1 MQIETKLRDVDLNDK
16 FDLNTHSVFINGTQA
31 LVRLCLTQSYI
42 DEKNGLNTAG
52 YISGYRGSPLGALD
66 QQFTR
71 VKSQLDPKNIVFE
84 AGLNED
90 LAATA
95 IWGTQQAELRGEG
108 KFDGVFGIWYGK
120 GPGVDRSGDA
130 LRHGNLAGSSK
141 HGGVLVVMGD
151 DHTCESSTT
160 CHQSEFALMDAMIPV
175 LNPAGVGEILD
186 YGLHGWALSRF
197 AGVWCGLKCVKDN
210 VESTSSINHNFDD
223 FTPILPDIDTPTEGL
238 NIQLGDLPQAQEARL
253 HRYKLNAV
261 RAYARANKLDQ
272 VIYSGGDAAKIGLVT
287 TGKSY
292 MDTLQALEALGID
305 EAKADKLGLALY
317 KIAMPWPLEPEG
329 IKEFALNLDQIIV
342 IEEKRGLIEEQ
353 LKSILYAAPHRPEV
367 IGKLDQN
374 GNVLLQSEL
383 DLSPVQIAIAIGD
396 NILAL
401 KNKKTL
407 KTRLTDLKALR
418 SRQISA
424 LPINRGLFFCAGC
437 PHNSST
443 KVPEGSRA
451 YAGIGC
457 HTMVVFM
464 DRQTNAYTHMGA
476 EGSNWIGES
485 KFSNTHHVFQNI
497 GDGTYNHSGILAMR
511 AAVAAKTTI
520 TYKLLYNDAV
530 ALTGGQP
537 MDGGVDVYR
546 MADEISALGVDKLV
560 FVGDELARIN
570 VGKLPVGCQV
580 YPREELD
587 AVQRDLAQIK
597 GVTALIYDQ
606 TCASEKRRRRKRGI
620 MDKIDKGADK
630 RIFINQDVCEG
641 CGDCGIASNCVA
653 VQPVETEF
661 GRKRKIDQFT
671 CNKDFSCVDGFCPSF
686 VTVTGAELKK
696 SKPRA
701 ITPSSAAN
709 EMPEPEGKI
718 ALDQPY
724 SILITGVGGTGIVT
738 IGALLGMA
746 AHLEGKGCGII
757 DMAGLAQKGGSV
769 TTHLK
774 LAAKPSDIKT
784 IRVAEGGTDLLLGG
798 DLVVS
803 AGEKVI
809 GMLNSTSQA
818 LVNTHEFMP
827 GNFTN
832 TPDLAMPTSLMHQ
845 RLKDAVGDEHLLT
858 VNTSELA
865 LKLFGDAIA
874 SNMFLTGIA
883 YQKGLLPLSRKAI
896 FRAIELN
903 GVAADLNKQ
912 AFDKGRQ
919 WIVEPNVVEAEAGYL
934 RPDPSAKAEKTLD
947 ELINHRS
954 AILTDYQDASYAS
967 SYQAMVDK
975 IRAIDQTKGQVL
987 AKAAAK
993 YAFKL
998 MAYKDEYEVARL
1010 YSSGAF
1016 AKGLAQQFAGE
1027 AGKNYRLTLHMAPPF
1042 LSKPDPVTGKIKK
1055 REFGP
1060 WILPV
1065 FKTLAKLKKLR
1076 GTKLDIFGYSDE
1088 RRVERKLI
1096 VQYQKLIDD
1105 ISSKNHEYDVDI
1117 ALQLLNLPEQVRG
1130 FGHMKL
1136 KSIQEAEKKRVDL
1149 MAQLLAGSMKERRV
1163 EPAE

>member
-1 MQIETKLRDVDLNDK
+1 MLHKPDLRDVDLNDK
-16 FDLNTHSVFINGTQA
+16 FDINSEQVFLNGTQA
-31 LVRLCLTQSYI
+31 LIRLCLAQSHI
-42 DEKNGLNTAG
+42 DQNNGLNTAG

-71 VKSQLDPKNIVFE
+71 AKGLLEPRNIIFE

-95 IWGTQQAELRGEG
+95 LWGTQQAELRGEG
-108 KFDGVFGIWYGK
+108 KYDGVFGIWYGK

-160 CHQSEFALMDAMIPV
+160 CHQSEFAMADAMIPV
-175 LNPAGVGEILD
+175 LNPAGVAEILD

-210 VESTSSINHNFDD
+210 IESTSSITHRYEEFK
-223 FTPILPDIDTPTEGL
+223 PILPEFDMPPQGL
-238 NIQLGDLPQAQEARL
+238 NIQLGDSSQAREAVL
-253 HRYKLNAV
+253 HRYRLDAV
-261 RAYARANKLDQ
+261 RAYTRANKLDKI
-272 VIYSGGDAAKIGLVT
+272 VYTGGDNPKIGIVT

-305 EAKADKLGLALY
+305 EEKADKFGLAIY
-317 KIAMPWPLEPEG
+317 KVAVTWPLEPQG
-329 IKEFALNLDQIIV
+329 VGEFAQGLERIIV
-342 IEEKRGLIEEQ
+342 VEEKRSLIEDQ
-353 LKSILYAAPHRPEV
+353 LKSILYDLPIRPQ
-367 IGKLDQN
+367 ITGKKDAN
-374 GNVLLQSEL
+374 GEIQLQSEM
-383 DLSPVQIAIAIGD
+383 DLSPVQIAIVIGGNLVD
-396 NILAL
+396 LK
-401 KNKKTL
+401 KNKKL
-407 KTRLTDLKALR
+407 SERISELQDLRTRE
-418 SRQISA
+418 ISA
-424 LPINRGLFFCAGC
+424 LPIDRGLFFCAGC
-437 PHNSST
+437 PHNTST
-443 KVPEGSRA
+443 NVPEGSRA

-457 HTMVVFM
+457 HTMVIMM
-464 DRQTNAYTHMGA
+464 DRKTNAYTHMGA

-485 KFSNTHHVFQNI
+485 KFSNTQHVFQNL

-511 AAVAAKTTI
+511 AAVASNTTI

-530 ALTGGQP
+530 ALTGGQA

-546 MADEISALGVDKLV
+546 IADEISAIGVEKLV

-570 VGKLPVGCQV
+570 TGRLPQGVKV
-580 YPREELD
+580 HPRDELD
-587 AVQRDLAQIK
+587 AVQRELAQIK

-620 MDKIDKGADK
+620 MDPIDKGVDK
-630 RIFINQDVCEG
+630 HVYINEDVCEG
-641 CGDCGIASNCVA
+641 CGDCGVASNCVA

-661 GRKRKIDQFT
+661 GRKRKIDQFS
-671 CNKDFSCVDGFCPSF
+671 CNKDFSCIDGFCPSF

-696 SKPRA
+696 SKARA
-701 ITPSSAAN
+701 AKTKLL
-709 EMPEPEGKI
+709 PEPAVEVS
-718 ALDQPY
+718 LDQPY
-724 SILITGVGGTGIVT
+724 SVLITGVGGTGIVT

-774 LAAKPSDIKT
+774 LAASPSDIKT
-784 IRVAEGGTDLLLGG
+784 IRVAEGGANLLLGG
-798 DLVVS
+798 DLIVS
-803 AGEKVI
+803 SGEKVL
-809 GMLNSTSQA
+809 GMLNPTTKA
-818 LVNTHEFMP
+818 LVNAHEFMP
-827 GNFTN
+827 GDFTMQ
-832 TPDLAMPTSLMHQ
+832 PDLQMPSALMHK
-845 RLKDAVGDEHLLT
+845 RLKDAVLDGNLT
-858 VNTSELA
+858 SVNSSDLA

-874 SNMFLTGIA
+874 SNMFIVGVA
-883 YQKGLLPLSRKAI
+883 YQKGLLPLSRDAI

-903 GVAADLNKQ
+903 GVAIELNKQ

-919 WIVEPNVVEAEAGYL
+919 WVVEPEIIEKEAGVDAQTK
-934 RPDPSAKAEKTLD
+934 PVIKSKSLD
-947 ELINHRS
+947 ELIEHR
-954 AILTDYQDASYAS
+954 AGILIDYQD
-967 SYQAMVDK
+967 QAYSDRYRKMVAQ
-975 IRAIDQTKGQVL
+975 IRAVDQTKDLQLTHAV
-987 AKAAAK
+987 AK

-1010 YSSGAF
+1010 YSNGAF
-1016 AKGLAQQFAGE
+1016 ADGLKRQFAGSN
-1027 AGKNYRLTLHMAPPF
+1027 KDYKLTFHMAPPF

-1065 FKTLAKLKKLR
+1065 FKTLAKFKGLR
-1076 GTKLDIFGYSDE
+1076 GTAFDVFGYAQ
-1088 RRVERKLI
+1088 ERKLERI
-1096 VQYQKLIDD
+1096 LIDKYQED
-1105 ISSKNHEYDVDI
+1105 ISVISSKNDQLNEN
-1117 ALQLLNLPEQVRG
+1117 AALELLQLPEHIRG
-1130 FGHMKL
+1130 FGHVKQ
-1136 KSIQEAEKKRVDL
+1136 KTIDKAEQKRLELIADL
-1149 MAQLLAGSMKERRV
+1149 EQKTSSNLSA